1 MSFVGTGH
9 FLKKGYMREDIL
21 KRIKEKVHAL
31 PEKPGVYKMLDIYGN
46 IIYIGKAK
54 ILKNRV
60 SSYFLN
66 TVKHP
71 KVQQMVEQVYDF
83 EYIITPSELEALNL
97 ESNLIHKHQPFYNI
111 LLKDGKAFPYIK
123 INYKDKFPTAT
134 ITRKVLNDGAM
145 YFGPYFNK
153 INATMLLDIINN
165 TFRLRDCKHF
175 RNGTKRECLNYHTHK
190 CLAPCTGRCTE
201 GEYRAEVDMVIDFLK
216 GNLDTAKSMLEDK
229 MKKFAEM
236 EMFEKAIEIRDAIKS
251 IDSIADKNVTGLN
264 KNTDIDIFGFAE
276 NGQTSVVSVASIRG
290 TKMIG
295 LNNYSIIDASL
306 DEGDIMCNF
315 ITQYYISNKV
325 VPKNIVVNGMDES
338 FEEWICSFAGKKINI
353 LKGKSGIYS
362 RLLKMAN
369 DNASEYLNKS
379 IEKDKMYELKT
390 IGAMNTLKRVMKLS
404 ALPRRIE
411 GYDISNL
418 GGTHTVASMVV
429 FVGGVPAKKHYRKFK
444 ISTLGQNDFRNMNEV
459 LTRRLSELD
468 KKTDLS
474 FSEKPDLILID
485 GGPVQLEFAHN
496 ALKASGYDI
505 DMISLAKREEEVYLT
520 DGTKVVLSKDNYAL
534 KLLQAVRD
542 ESHRFAITFNKSL
555 RQKTAV
561 TSVLENIDLLGK
573 KKVDALFKHFKSLDK
588 IKSASVDELRS
599 VDGIGDKLA
608 KNIFDYFHK

>member
-1 MSFVGTGH
+1 
-9 FLKKGYMREDIL
+9 MREDIL

-54 ILKNRV
+54 VLKNRV

-66 TVKHP
+66 TIKHP

-123 INYKDKFPTAT
+123 INHKDKFPTAT
-134 ITRKVLNDGAM
+134 ITRKVLKDGAM

-153 INATMLLDIINN
+153 INATMLLNIINN
-165 TFRLRDCKHF
+165 TFKLRDCKNF
-175 RNGTKRECLNYHTHK
+175 RNGTKRECLNYHIGT
-190 CLAPCTGRCTE
+190 CLAPCTGKCSRD
-201 GEYRAEVDMVIDFLK
+201 EYMSEVDSVIDFLK
-216 GNLDTAKSMLEDK
+216 GNLDIAKTRLMGK
-229 MKKFAEM
+229 MQKFAEM
-236 EMFEKAIEIRDAIKS
+236 EMFENAIEVRECLKS
-251 IDSIADKNVTGLN
+251 IESIADKNVTGLN
-264 KNTDIDIFGFAE
+264 KDTDLDVFGFAE
-276 NGQTSVVSVASIRG
+276 NGQTSVVTVASIRG

-295 LNNYSIIDASL
+295 LNNYMVIDASL
-306 DEGDIMCNF
+306 DEADIVCNF
-315 ITQYYISNKV
+315 ATQYYMQNKV
-325 VPKNIVVNGMDES
+325 VPRNIVVSKIDDS
-338 FEEWICSFAGKKINI
+338 FNEWINEFAGKKINL
-353 LKGKSGIYS
+353 LKGASGTYK
-362 RLLKMAN
+362 RLLQMAR

-379 IEKDKMYELKT
+379 IEKDKLYELKT
-390 IGAMNTLKRVMKLS
+390 MGAMKTLQKVMKLTS
-404 ALPRRIE
+404 LPKRVE

-429 FVGGVPAKKHYRKFK
+429 FVNGVPAKKHYRKFK
-444 ISTLGQNDFRNMNEV
+444 IETLGQNDFRNMNEV
-459 LTRRLSELD
+459 LARRLHELSEGKD
-468 KKTDLS
+468 TS
-474 FSEKPDLILID
+474 FAERPDLILID
-485 GGPVQLEFAHN
+485 GGPVQLEFAYN
-496 ALKASGYDI
+496 ALKQSGYDI
-505 DMISLAKREEEVYLT
+505 DMISLAKREEEVYLI

-573 KKVDALFKHFKSLDK
+573 QKVDLLFKHFKSLDK
-588 IKSASVDELRS
+588 IKSATIDELKI
-599 VDGIGDKLA
+599 VNGIGDKLA
-608 KNIFDYFHK
+608 NNIFEYFHT

>member
-1 MSFVGTGH
+1 
-9 FLKKGYMREDIL
+9 MREDIL

-123 INYKDKFPTAT
+123 INYKDRYPTVT

-165 TFRLRDCKHF
+165 TFRLRDCKNF
-175 RNGTKRECLNYHTHK
+175 RNGSKRECLNFHTGK

-201 GEYRAEVDMVIDFLK
+201 LEYRAEVDLVIDFLK
-216 GNLDTAKSMLEDK
+216 GNLDTAKAMLENK
-229 MKKFAEM
+229 MNKYAEM
-236 EMFEKAIEIRDAIKS
+236 EMFEKAIEVRDSIGAINA
-251 IDSIADKNVTGLN
+251 IADKNITGLN
-264 KNTDIDIFGFAE
+264 KNTDIDVFGFAE
-276 NGQTSVVSVASIRG
+276 NGQTSVVSVASVRG

-295 LNNYSIIDASL
+295 LNNYSIIEASL
-306 DEGDIMCNF
+306 DSKDIVCNF

-325 VPKNIVVNGMDES
+325 VPKNIVVDGMDEN
-338 FEEWICSFAGKKINI
+338 FESWINEFAGRKISI
-353 LKGKSGIYS
+353 HKGKVGIYA

-369 DNASEYLNKS
+369 DNASEFLNKS

-390 IGAMNTLKRVMKLS
+390 MGAMRTLQRVMRLS
-404 ALPRRIE
+404 SLPKRIE

-429 FVGGVPAKKHYRKFK
+429 FINGVPAKKHYRKFK

-468 KKTDLS
+468 KKDDIS
-474 FSEKPDLILID
+474 FAEKPDLILID

-496 ALKASGYDI
+496 ALTQSGYDI

-520 DGTKVVLSKDNYAL
+520 DGSKVVLSRDNYAL
-534 KLLQAVRD
+534 KLLQSVRD

-561 TSVLENIDLLGK
+561 TSVLENIELLGK
-573 KKVDALFKHFKSLDK
+573 KKVDTLFKHFKSLEK
-588 IKSASVDELRS
+588 IKSATIDELKS
-599 VDGIGDKLA
+599 VNGIGDILA
-608 KNIFDYFHK
+608 LNIYNYFHK